1 MNDRSADSSR
11 KQKKSERNSCIRIFI
26 GHQKE
31 KEWLSQQKLILW
43 SSCFDN
49 LSQVPE
55 NQFFS
60 GGGKSSKQI
69 GNVEIKFGFIFFTV
83 FKVDVFPSRLDGARV
98 SLGARLTEIA

>member
-31 KEWLSQQKLILW
+31 EEWLSQQKLILW

-60 GGGKSSKQI
+60 GGRANLQNKLEMLKKI
-69 GNVEIKFGFIFFTV
+69 RLYFFYSV
-83 FKVDVFPSRLDGARV
+83 
-98 SLGARLTEIA
+98 